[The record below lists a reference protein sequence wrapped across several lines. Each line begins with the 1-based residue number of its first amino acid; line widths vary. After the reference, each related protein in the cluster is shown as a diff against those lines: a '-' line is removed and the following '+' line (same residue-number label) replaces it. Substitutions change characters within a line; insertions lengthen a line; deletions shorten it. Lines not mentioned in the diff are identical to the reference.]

1 MLNEAFA
8 TSQPLAIDH
17 PRAKEFSK
25 RIGEMIVLDNE
36 PFTVVNHIGF
46 NQL

>member
-8 TSQPLAIDH
+8 RLQPLPFDH
-17 PRAKEFSK
+17 PRAKEISK

-46 NQL
+46 NRL